1 MLKDRRSGSRNWT
14 RGLFAFFWIVLAGF
28 SGLYL
33 FTVFADPTALGGQ
46 TIGLNPLPIGETP
59 AAPSSAAAPP
69 SAPPA
74 LTADQASELIE
85 TSVARD
91 NDLAEIK
98 TTLRELSEQMTEFNT
113 RLKPIEKVI
122 GPVASLPSSA
132 SVTTSLP
139 NHEPPAPAAGPP
151 TQAKAA
157 PPPPAAPPP
166 EQAKMTP
173 PEPKPVE
180 KPAEK
185 AKPAPVEAKRV
196 EQAAIEPK
204 PAAPASQEIK
214 PAPKPFEP
222 PSVAVSPLDD
232 EPAAEES
239 PDEDSSDGDVSAPSP
254 ATAEETP
261 SPSPAGSPS
270 SSPPADTE
278 SAKPA
283 EATESAALDPVAL
296 PPAANDGTTRYGIE
310 IGIVAKQDGL
320 RPLWREFLTNH
331 SALVAGLQPRR
342 VLAPDKKWRL
352 IAGPFANSAEAAQ
365 ACALF
370 KKASRA
376 CEPTVYAGDGL

>member
-1 MLKDRRSGSRNWT
+1 MVKDRRSGSRNWT

-46 TIGLNPLPIGETP
+46 TIGLNPLPIGDTP
-59 AAPSSAAAPP
+59 AEPSSPATP
-69 SAPPA
+69 SGDIAA

-85 TSVARD
+85 TNAARD
-91 NDLAEIK
+91 TELAEIK
-98 TTLRELSEQMTEFNT
+98 TALRELSQQMAELNT

-122 GPVASLPSSA
+122 GPVAALPSSA

-139 NHEPPAPAAGPP
+139 NHEPPVPAAGPP
-151 TQAKAA
+151 PQAKAA
-157 PPPPAAPPP
+157 PPPPAAPPV
-166 EQAKMTP
+166 EQAKMKP

-180 KPAEK
+180 E
-185 AKPAPVEAKRV
+185 AKPAPVEAKPV
-196 EQAAIEPK
+196 EQAAVEAK

-214 PAPKPFEP
+214 PSPKPYEP

-232 EPAAEES
+232 EPAAES
-239 PDEDSSDGDVSAPSP
+239 PDEDSSDSDVSAPAP

-261 SPSPAGSPS
+261 SPSAVGSPS
-270 SSPPADTE
+270 PSPPADTE

>member
-46 TIGLNPLPIGETP
+46 TIALNPLPIGETP
-59 AAPSSAAAPP
+59 AAPSAVATPS

-85 TSVARD
+85 TNAARD
-91 NDLAEIK
+91 NDFAEIK
-98 TTLRELSEQMTEFNT
+98 ATLRELSQQMAEFNT

-132 SVTTSLP
+132 SVTTSYP
-139 NHEPPAPAAGPP
+139 NHEPPVPAAGPP
-151 TQAKAA
+151 PTQAKKPDVPSPAPA
-157 PPPPAAPPP
+157 PPV
-166 EQAKMTP
+166 EAKMKP

-180 KPAEK
+180 KPVEE
-185 AKPAPVEAKRV
+185 AKPV
-196 EQAAIEPK
+196 EQAAVEAK
-204 PAAPASQEIK
+204 PAAPAPQEVK

-222 PSVAVSPLDD
+222 PSVVVSPLDD
-232 EPAAEES
+232 DPAAEDKA
-239 PDEDSSDGDVSAPSP
+239 DEDSSDSDVSAPAP

-261 SPSPAGSPS
+261 SASPAGSPS
-270 SSPPADTE
+270 SSPPPSTE
-278 SAKPA
+278 SAKPV
-283 EATESAALDPVAL
+283 EATESASLDPVAL

-320 RPLWREFLTNH
+320 RPLWREFLTDH

>member
-1 MLKDRRSGSRNWT
+1 MVKDRRSGSRNWT
-14 RGLFAFFWIVLAGF
+14 RGLFAFFWIVLARF

-33 FTVFADPTALGGQ
+33 LTVFADPSALGGQ

-59 AAPSSAAAPP
+59 ASA
-69 SAPPA
+69 PA

-85 TSVARD
+85 TNAARG

-98 TTLRELSEQMTEFNT
+98 TSLRELSEQMAEFNT

-132 SVTTSLP
+132 SVTSLP
-139 NHEPPAPAAGPP
+139 NHEPLAPAAGPP
-151 TQAKAA
+151 TQTKKPDVPAV
-157 PPPPAAPPP
+157 PPA
-166 EQAKMTP
+166 EAKMKP
-173 PEPKPVE
+173 PEPKPVV
-180 KPAEK
+180 KPVEE
-185 AKPAPVEAKRV
+185 AKPAPVEEPKPV
-196 EQAAIEPK
+196 EQATVEAK
-204 PAAPASQEIK
+204 PAAQEVK
-214 PAPKPFEP
+214 PSPKPFEP
-222 PSVAVSPLDD
+222 PSVVESPLDD
-232 EPAAEES
+232 GPAAEES
-239 PDEDSSDGDVSAPSP
+239 PDEDSAGSDASAPSP

-261 SPSPAGSPS
+261 SASPAGSPS
-270 SSPPADTE
+270 PSPPASAE

-352 IAGPFANSAEAAQ
+352 IAGPFAN
-365 ACALF
+365 
-370 KKASRA
+370 
-376 CEPTVYAGDGL
+376 